1 MVHAFGDEKTMGL
14 AVVGTVAGDDV
25 LGAGMAGENE
35 VGLLETREIV
45 PLPTMGANVLEI
57 FALAVVVLSG
67 ELVIGTMLFELAELE
82 VVGANVEPLA
92 DKGAGVLGTIAQTSL
107 RPPTTH
113 VAFPSR

>member
-35 VGLLETREIV
+35 VELLDTGEIV

-57 FALAVVVLSG
+57 LALAVVLSD
-67 ELVIGTMLFELAELE
+67 ELVMETMLFEVEELE
-82 VVGANVEPLA
+82 VVGANVEPLV
-92 DKGAGVLGTIAQTSL
+92 DKGAGVLGAIAQTSL
-107 RPPTTH
+107 RPATTH